1 MRQFNL
7 PLNQAKL
14 ETKVIQLKSIE
25 NQFTQLEQKL
35 HEVKQ
40 RLVSKQVEVSELA
53 NSIETYKQTAATN
66 K

>member
-7 PLNQAKL
+7 PLNKAKL
-14 ETKVIQLKSIE
+14 DTKLIQLKSIE

-40 RLVSKQVEVSELA
+40 RLVSKQVEVSEL
-53 NSIETYKQTAATN
+53 NKSIESYKEATATN

>member
-14 ETKVIQLKSIE
+14 DTKVIQLKSIE
-25 NQFTQLEQKL
+25 NQFNQLSAKL
-35 HEVKQ
+35 KEVEE
-40 RLVSKQVEVSELA
+40 RLKSKQTEVSELST
-53 NSIETYKQTAATN
+53 SIESYKQTATPN

>member
-14 ETKVIQLKSIE
+14 DTKVIQLKSIE
-25 NQFTQLEQKL
+25 NQFNQLQAKL
-35 HEVKQ
+35 AEVKE
-40 RLVSKQVEVSELA
+40 RLLSKQVEVSQLST
-53 NSIETYKQTAATN
+53 SIDSYKATTT

>member
-14 ETKVIQLKSIE
+14 DTKVIQLKSIE
-25 NQFTQLEQKL
+25 NQFTQLSAKL
-35 HEVKQ
+35 AEVKE
-40 RLVSKQVEVSELA
+40 RLESKQTEVSELA
-53 NSIETYKQTAATN
+53 NSIESYKQTATPN

>member
-14 ETKVIQLKSIE
+14 DTKLIQLKSIE

-40 RLVSKQVEVSELA
+40 RLVSKQVEVSEL
-53 NSIETYKQTAATN
+53 NKSIEIYKQSATDS

>member
-14 ETKVIQLKSIE
+14 DTKVIQLKSIE
-25 NQFTQLEQKL
+25 NQFNQLATKL
-35 HEVKQ
+35 KEVEE
-40 RLVSKQVEVSELA
+40 RLKSKQTEVSELS
-53 NSIETYKQTAATN
+53 NSIETYKQTATDS

>member
-14 ETKVIQLKSIE
+14 DTKVIQLKSIE
-25 NQFTQLEQKL
+25 NQFTQLEIKL
-35 HEVKQ
+35 NEVKA
-40 RLVSKQVEVSELA
+40 RLLAKQVEVSELS
-53 NSIETYKQTAATN
+53 NSIDSYKQTTT

>member
-14 ETKVIQLKSIE
+14 DTKVIQLKSIE
-25 NQFTQLEQKL
+25 NQFTQLQAKL
-35 HEVKQ
+35 AEVKE
-40 RLVSKQVEVSELA
+40 RLESKQTEVSELST
-53 NSIETYKQTAATN
+53 SIESYKQTATAN

>member
-14 ETKVIQLKSIE
+14 DTKVIQLKSIE
-25 NQFTQLEQKL
+25 NQFTQLETKL
-35 HEVKQ
+35 NEVKA
-40 RLVSKQVEVSELA
+40 RLLAKQVEVSELS
-53 NSIETYKQTAATN
+53 NSIDSYKQTTT

>member
-14 ETKVIQLKSIE
+14 DTKLIQLKSIE

-40 RLVSKQVEVSELA
+40 RLVSKQVEVSELS
-53 NSIETYKQTAATN
+53 NSIESYKQATATN